1 MKKFYTNLTA
11 KKMAELEKIAMTASY
26 SLKERGGID
35 MRHNDRENFPEIEIA
50 SIQVMLEDA
59 YRLGLKDGEKM
70 ASLGEKYW
78 NGSED
83 GKKSV

>member
-1 MKKFYTNLTA
+1 MKKYYTSLTA
-11 KKMAELEKIAMTASY
+11 KKLAELEKIAMIASWTL
-26 SLKERGGID
+26 SERGGID
-35 MRHNDRENFPEIEIA
+35 MRHNDREDFPEIEIA

-70 ASLGEKYW
+70 ASLGDKYW

>member
-26 SLKERGGID
+26 SLKERGGIE
-35 MRHNDRENFPEIEIA
+35 MRHNDREDFPEIEIA

>member
-26 SLKERGGID
+26 ALKERGGID
-35 MRHNDRENFPEIEIA
+35 MRHNDREDFPEIEIA

-59 YRLGLKDGEKM
+59 YRLGL
-70 ASLGEKYW
+70 
-78 NGSED
+78 ED
-83 GKKSV
+83 GKKTV

>member
-11 KKMAELEKIAMTASY
+11 KKMAELEKIALTASY

-35 MRHNDRENFPEIEIA
+35 MRHNDREDFPEIEIA

-59 YRLGLKDGEKM
+59 YRLGL
-70 ASLGEKYW
+70 
-78 NGSED
+78 ED
-83 GKKSV
+83 GKKTV